1 MSSTTGRWRLPLRG
15 RAGRFSD
22 SVPGGDAAVHL
33 DAHLSSVGAARRF
46 VEAALGPAV
55 PPNVVT
61 DLVLATSEL
70 VTNAIEH
77 AHTLPGVDVTVRVA
91 NHTAYVTVMSCGD
104 HSGLAEA
111 ELWATSAPDVRSGRG
126 LGIVRAISDH
136 VDVVRAGDAVY
147 ITIQRSF
154 D

>member
-1 MSSTTGRWRLPLRG
+1 VSTTGRRRLPLRG
-15 RAGRFSD
+15 RGGQDLGSAA
-22 SVPGGDAAVHL
+22 GGDAALHL

-46 VEAALGPAV
+46 VEQALGTLV
-55 PPNVVT
+55 PPQVVA

-77 AHTLPGVDVTVRVA
+77 ADTAPGVDVTVRVA
-91 NHTAYVTVMSCGD
+91 NRTAFVTVISCGD
-104 HSGLAEA
+104 HSGLAET

-126 LGIVRAISDH
+126 LGIVRAVSDH
-136 VDVVRAGDAVY
+136 VDVVRAGDAVH
-147 ITIQRSF
+147 ITIRRSL